1 MLLSL
6 QNLVNLQGSNTASFS
21 SATTD
26 GADVLAAQV
35 GLVVGFSV
43 AVTEGADTLAANVS
57 VIVAAS
63 SATTDGA
70 DVLAAVVPP
79 IVGITSATT
88 DGADVLSAVVPP
100 VVGITAA
107 TTDGA
112 DVLAAN
118 VSIVASGADFSSA
131 TTDGADTLAAAIATE
146 IAASSATTDGADVA
160 SAAVDPTVDAASAT
174 TDGADVLLANVD
186 PLGSVDFSAL
196 LLEDAD
202 ALAASVDSGS
212 ASDFIVTP
220 GAPWVQPAKGETAEQ
235 KRKRRIRQGII
246 REEVP
251 EVPKI
256 EIIKPDPL
264 AVRYAEVL
272 QATIAEA
279 QASGAKAREYIARL
293 NAQIDAQEFAKQQE
307 AARIASEIE
316 AKARQDLED
325 FDITYIAALMAV
337 F

>member
-6 QNLVNLQGSNTASFS
+6 QNLVNLRGGGGNAYALSGASGSY
-21 SATTD
+21 
-26 GADVLAAQV
+26 
-35 GLVVGFSV
+35 
-43 AVTEGADTLAANVS
+43 AVTGNAGALNVGRLLSGAAAAYSLTGNAATLLLGRKLSGAAGSYSITGQAGTLA
-57 VIVAAS
+57 
-63 SATTDGA
+63 
-70 DVLAAVVPP
+70 LARK
-79 IVGITSATT
+79 
-88 DGADVLSAVVPP
+88 L
-100 VVGITAA
+100 
-107 TTDGA
+107 
-112 DVLAAN
+112 
-118 VSIVASGADFSSA
+118 
-131 TTDGADTLAAAIATE
+131 
-146 IAASSATTDGADVA
+146 
-160 SAAVDPTVDAASAT
+160 
-174 TDGADVLLANVD
+174 
-186 PLGSVDFSAL
+186 
-196 LLEDAD
+196 
-202 ALAASVDSGS
+202 SGS
-212 ASDFIVTP
+212 AGTYTLTGNAGTLIYTPGAGSVAYSLSGAAGSYLLTGNAAGMAVSRALSGSAGAYSLTGNAGTLLVGRRLAGAAGAYALTGNAGTFTYVSVGPVAYALSGDAGAYVLTGFDGTFAWSGQADFVVTP
-220 GAPWVQPAKGETAEQ
+220 GAQWVQPAKGETAEQ